1 MKNETTNFLNPADSK
16 ETGKERKSAAARFLH
31 ILPRLIYGILVPAVM
46 AVVLYNLESDTLF
59 RIQELNLFMPTRL
72 FYNHFAVYPGGTL
85 MWAACFFTQFF
96 YYPALG
102 AAMLALMWIGIF
114 FLMRATF
121 KTSSVWLPLLCAVP
135 ACLLA
140 VITQTGYFIYYMKL
154 EGYYLIPTIGM
165 LFVFAATL
173 VFERLRNQSYL
184 QPAWMILWTAI
195 GYPLFGA
202 YALLGTGYMLLISLR
217 AMDQTWRRRVINAI
231 LGALLI
237 VAVPLIA
244 YHFYTQTSIDQ
255 VYRAALPS
263 FDLAGVIY
271 PGYRRPYYLLFAI
284 PVVLIA
290 LRDFNKPDKFWQT
303 TLLHLV
309 LLAGTYGIAK
319 YFWYIDENF
328 KKELRMNQAIEEEDW
343 EKVIRISL
351 EGSAEPTR
359 QIVMF
364 RDLALFRLGRA
375 ANEMFHY
382 RQGAAVPNAPF
393 PIRMVQSGGKTL
405 YYNYGQGNY
414 CYRWCM
420 EDGVIFGWKVEYYKF
435 MARVALLNGE
445 YKLAKKYI
453 DLIGSTMF
461 HKKWAE
467 KYAAY
472 LNNPEKIKNSET
484 FKTILSLRPQ
494 TNKLASDQS
503 VIELFLL
510 RQFAYT
516 DSMDP
521 VFQEQAVIA
530 ALQMKEIDPFW
541 DRFSRYARL
550 TVGKEMP
557 IHFQEAAYLYGHLEN
572 KVDISHMPF
581 DKGVVDSYNRFMA
594 FSQQCAGM
602 TEDQMAEAF
611 YPEFGDTFYYF
622 YFLVRGLHTY

>member
-1 MKNETTNFLNPADSK
+1 MKNETINSSDPSATPGSGAK
-16 ETGKERKSAAARFLH
+16 GKTISERLRR
-31 ILPRLIYGILVPAVM
+31 ILPWFFYGIIVPAVM
-46 AVVLYNLESDTLF
+46 AIVLYDQEYDTLF
-59 RIQELNLFMPTRL
+59 RIQELNLFMPTQL
-72 FYNHFAVYPGGTL
+72 FYDHFAVYPGGTL

-102 AAMLALMWIGIF
+102 AAILALMWIAIF

-121 KTSSVWLPLLCAVP
+121 KTSSVWLPLLCLVP
-135 ACLLA
+135 ACLLSA
-140 VITQTGYFIYYMKL
+140 ITEMGYFMYYMKL
-154 EGYYLIPTIGM
+154 EGYYFIPTLAM

-173 VFERLRNQSYL
+173 AFERLRDHSYL
-184 QPAWMILWTAI
+184 QPVWMAIWTII

-202 YALLGTGYMLLISLR
+202 YALLGTGYMILIALR
-217 AMDQTWRRRVINAI
+217 DMDQSWRRRIISTA

-237 VAVPLIA
+237 VGIPLIA
-244 YHFYTQTSIDQ
+244 YRFYDQTSIDQ

-263 FDLAGVIY
+263 FDLVGVDY
-271 PGYRRPYYLLFAI
+271 PGYRRPYYLLFVL
-284 PVVLIA
+284 PVILII
-290 LRDFNKPDKFWQT
+290 LRDFNKPAKLWQVAII
-303 TLLHLV
+303 HLV
-309 LLAGTYGIAK
+309 ILAGIYGLAK
-319 YFWYIDENF
+319 YFWYTDENF
-328 KKELRMNQAIEEEDW
+328 KKEIRMNQAIEDEDW
-343 EKVIRISL
+343 EEVIRISL
-351 EGSAEPTR
+351 SGSAEPTR

-364 RDLALFRLGRA
+364 RNLALFRLGRA
-375 ANEMFHY
+375 SNEMFHY
-382 RQGAAVPNAPF
+382 PQGAATPNAPF
-393 PIRMVQSGGKTL
+393 PIRMVQTGGKTL

-435 MARVALLNGE
+435 MARVALINGE
-445 YKLAKKYI
+445 YKLAEKY
-453 DLIGSTMF
+453 LNQLSNTMF

-472 LNNPEKIKNSET
+472 LYHPEKIKSSDT

-494 TNKLASDQS
+494 TDKLASDQS
-503 VIELFLL
+503 IIELFLL

-516 DSMDP
+516 DSNDP

-530 ALQMKEIDPFW
+530 ALQMKEIDVFW
-541 DRFSRYARL
+541 SRFAQYARL
-550 TVGKEMP
+550 TINKEMP